1 MSTGSYPVV
10 TPIGYAEMEISRLRE
25 KLGQVRET
33 LRQATLMLEAVCPG
47 QEALIESCWKAA
59 GGKPTPPEA

>member
-1 MSTGSYPVV
+1 
-10 TPIGYAEMEISRLRE
+10 MEISRLRE